1 LVRAKVTLSI
11 NVGGSLM
18 TLRQGIVYTLAALGL
33 MTVVTVPAQAI
44 ECVPYARAVSG
55 ISIRGDAWT
64 WWKNAGAEYTR
75 SAAPRSG
82 AVLVFQRSGKMRHGH
97 VAVVRQ
103 VVTPRE
109 LVIDHANWGSRR
121 GQKGKVEKNVRVI
134 DVSARNDWSQVRVW
148 YSPVA
153 DFGTKVYPTY
163 GFIHPKDGGKARGA
177 NPPMRLA
184 GIARQHAP
192 VASSK
197 AISPAAREGRLDLA
211 GYEAI
216 DLEDLSAGDPVPVPR
231 AKPVQ
236 RKRPEV
242 RVLR

>member
-1 LVRAKVTLSI
+1 
-11 NVGGSLM
+11 
-18 TLRQGIVYTLAALGL
+18 
-33 MTVVTVPAQAI
+33 MTVVTLPAHAI

-55 ISIRGDAWT
+55 FAIRGDAWT

-75 SAAPRSG
+75 SSAPRSG

-103 VVTPRE
+103 VVNARE
-109 LVIDHANWGSRR
+109 LIIDHANWGNRR

-134 DVSARNDWSQVRVW
+134 DVSTRNDWSQVRVW

-163 GFIHPKDGGKARGA
+163 GFIHAKDGKARGA

-184 GIARQHAP
+184 GIAPQRGSAAK
-192 VASSK
+192 VE
-197 AISPAAREGRLDLA
+197 AISPVAREGRLDLA

-216 DLEDLSAGDPVPVPR
+216 DLDDLSGGDAVPVPR
-231 AKPVQ
+231 AKPVIG
-236 RKRPEV
+236 KRPEA

>member
-1 LVRAKVTLSI
+1 
-11 NVGGSLM
+11 M
-18 TLRQGIVYTLAALGL
+18 TLRRGIVYTLAALGL

-55 ISIRGDAWT
+55 IFIRGDAWT

-75 SAAPRSG
+75 GITPRSG

-103 VVTPRE
+103 VVNPRE
-109 LVIDHANWGSRR
+109 LVIDHANWGNRR

-153 DFGTKVYPTY
+153 DFGTKAYPTY
-163 GFIHPKDGGKARGA
+163 GFIYAKDGGKARGA
-177 NPPMRLA
+177 NPPMRMA
-184 GIARQHAP
+184 GIVLQHGSTAD
-192 VASSK
+192 AK

-216 DLEDLSAGDPVPVPR
+216 DLEDLSSGDGVPLPR
-231 AKPVQ
+231 AKPAQ
-236 RKRPEV
+236 RKRPEA